1 MAVFASQ
8 VVVRGL
14 PPTTPFSQG
23 GDSGSLIVDA
33 DRRACGL
40 LFAGADGADVT
51 FGNHIRTVNRRLRI
65 RLL

>member
-1 MAVFASQ
+1 MALFVNT

-14 PPTTPFSQG
+14 PPTTPFSAG

-33 DRRACGL
+33 QHRACAL
-40 LFAGADGADVT
+40 LFAGSGTTDIT
-51 FGNHIRTVNRRLRI
+51 FANPLGTVLRRLRI